1 MNTSYF
7 LTIYS
12 ASLNS
17 SFNNSYV
24 ADLIFLGIMT
34 IDYLEESVKGEG
46 YLMFKL
52 YTNIHAHHTTSQY
65 SSKWN
70 TQ

>member
-7 LTIYS
+7 LRIYS
-12 ASLNS
+12 GSLNS

-52 YTNIHAHHTTSQY
+52 YKA
-65 SSKWN
+65 
-70 TQ
+70 

>member
-7 LTIYS
+7 VRIYS

-52 YTNIHAHHTTSQY
+52 YKA
-65 SSKWN
+65 
-70 TQ
+70 